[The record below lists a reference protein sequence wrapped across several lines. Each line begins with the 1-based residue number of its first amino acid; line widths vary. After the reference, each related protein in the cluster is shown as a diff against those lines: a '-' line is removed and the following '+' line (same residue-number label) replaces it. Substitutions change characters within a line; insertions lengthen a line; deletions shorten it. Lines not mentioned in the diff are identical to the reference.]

1 MVLTTAG
8 LTKQFPIAAGLFRG
22 RRDGDA
28 PRLRTAVDNLSLS
41 VEKGD
46 IYGFLG
52 PNGAGKSTTLRM
64 IVGLIRP
71 TKGEITILG
80 ERLTFWNRQPLRRVG
95 AIVEAPAFYM
105 YLSGWDN
112 LRMLSELSG
121 GAPQSRL
128 EQVLERVGLSERAQ
142 DPVSIYSH
150 GMKSR
155 LAIAAALLPRPE
167 LVLLDE
173 PTNGLD
179 PVGIRDV
186 RALIRSLAEQ
196 DGLTV
201 FLASHLLSE
210 VEQLCNRA
218 AIVARGTK
226 IYEGK
231 VAELLSAR
239 RRVRVVATPVERAR
253 GILDQLAPG
262 YVSADA
268 ADPARLYVAAD
279 RVSSAD
285 VVDALVH
292 QQCRVSE
299 VVVELPAL
307 EDVFI
312 ELVDE
317 RPAA

>member
-1 MVLTTAG
+1 MVLSTRG
-8 LTKQFPIAAGLFRG
+8 LTKRFRQ
-22 RRDGDA
+22 
-28 PRLRTAVDNLSLS
+28 RTAVDQLSLD
-41 VEKGD
+41 VAKGD

-64 IVGLIRP
+64 VVGLIRP
-71 TKGEITILG
+71 TAGEISLLG
-80 ERLTFWNRQPLRRVG
+80 QQLTFWNREALRRVG
-95 AIVEAPAFYM
+95 AIVESPCFYM

-112 LRMLSELSG
+112 LRIFSDLSG
-121 GAPQSRL
+121 GAPKARL
-128 EQVLERVGLSERAQ
+128 EQVLERVGLRDRAA
-142 DPVSIYSH
+142 DPVGIYSH

-179 PVGIRDV
+179 PMGIRDV
-186 RALIRSLAEQ
+186 RALIRSLAND

-218 AIVARGTK
+218 AILARGRK
-226 IYEGK
+226 VYEGE
-231 VAELLSAR
+231 VADLLSSR
-239 RRVRVVATPVERAR
+239 RRVRVVGSPGERVAEVLER
-253 GILDQLAPG
+253 LAPG
-262 YVSADA
+262 DVT
-268 ADPARLYVAAD
+268 ADPERTGQFFVVAD
-279 RVSSAD
+279 KVSSED

-292 QQCRVSE
+292 AECRVHE

-312 ELVDE
+312 ELVDHDRE
-317 RPAA
+317 QPGGHEANA

>member
-1 MVLTTAG
+1 MVLSTSG
-8 LTKQFPIAAGLFRG
+8 LTKQFRQ
-22 RRDGDA
+22 
-28 PRLRTAVDNLSLS
+28 RTAVDQLSLE
-41 VEKGD
+41 VAKGD

-71 TKGEITILG
+71 TAGDIRLLG
-80 ERLTFWNRQPLRRVG
+80 EELTFWNRRALRRIG
-95 AIVEAPAFYM
+95 AIVESPRFYM

-112 LRMLSELSG
+112 LRMLSDLSG
-121 GAPQSRL
+121 GAPKARL
-128 EQVLERVGLSERAQ
+128 EEVLDRVGLRERAS

-155 LAIAAALLPRPE
+155 LAIASALLPKPE

-179 PVGIRDV
+179 PMGIRDV
-186 RALIRSLAEQ
+186 RALIRSLAQ
-196 DGLTV
+196 DDGLTV

-218 AIVARGTK
+218 AILARGKK
-226 IYEGK
+226 IYEGE
-231 VAELLSAR
+231 VSELLAER
-239 RRVRVVATPVERAR
+239 RRVRVVASPTDKAR
-253 GILDQLAPG
+253 SVLDGLAPG
-262 YVSADA
+262 AVSD
-268 ADPARLYVAAD
+268 DPETPGQFFVVAEK
-279 RVSSAD
+279 VTSED

-292 QQCRVSE
+292 ADCRVSE

-312 ELVDE
+312 ELVGHGG
-317 RPAA
+317 RS